1 MNWNNKKVLVTGGAS
16 FIGSHLCEQIVQKGA
31 KVRVAENFSSGA
43 RDHLAHIECETL
55 EGDLLDPSFCDQAT
69 KGMEVVFHLA
79 ADHGGRG
86 YIDSHPV
93 ECSTNMILD
102 GQVFRHA
109 HRNEAEKIIFKN
121 KQIRK
126 KLELYIF
133 KIVRKKRSDFI
144 KQEKEKKTRLIFI
157 DIPLLFENNLEKQF
171 HKVISI
177 IASKQVRLKRLKK
190 TRKMTETQFKN
201 IIKSQTSDVIRKNKS
216 DYVIY
221 NNSTLK
227 DYKTK
232 INKLINKL

>member
-1 MNWNNKKVLVTGGAS
+1 MTQIIAITGGIGSGKSTFCSKLKERGFKIHSSDEQVAKIYKNPDKKFVTYLRSIGLSMSISKKNINKKTIS
-16 FIGSHLCEQIVQKGA
+16 
-31 KVRVAENFSSGA
+31 
-43 RDHLAHIECETL
+43 
-55 EGDLLDPSFCDQAT
+55 
-69 KGMEVVFHLA
+69 
-79 ADHGGRG
+79 
-86 YIDSHPV
+86 
-93 ECSTNMILD
+93 
-102 GQVFRHA
+102 
-109 HRNEAEKIIFKN
+109 KIIFEN

-133 KIVRKKRSDFI
+133 KIVRKKRSNFI

-201 IIKSQTSDVIRKNKS
+201 IVKSQTSDVIRKNKS

>member
-1 MNWNNKKVLVTGGAS
+1 MTQTIAITGG
-16 FIGSHLCEQIVQKGA
+16 IGSGKSTFCTKLREKGFKIHSSDEQVA
-31 KVRVAENFSSGA
+31 KIYKNPDKKFVTYLHTIGLSKSISKKN
-43 RDHLAHIECETL
+43 
-55 EGDLLDPSFCDQAT
+55 
-69 KGMEVVFHLA
+69 
-79 ADHGGRG
+79 
-86 YIDSHPV
+86 IDKKIIS
-93 ECSTNMILD
+93 
-102 GQVFRHA
+102 
-109 HRNEAEKIIFKN
+109 KIIFEN

-133 KIVRKKRSDFI
+133 KIVRKKRSSFI

-177 IASKQVRLKRLKK
+177 IASKQTRLKRLKK
-190 TRKMTETQFKN
+190 TRKMTEKQFKN
-201 IIKSQTSDVIRKNKS
+201 IIRSQTSDIIRKKKS
-216 DYVIY
+216 DYIIY

>member
-1 MNWNNKKVLVTGGAS
+1 MTKTIAITGG
-16 FIGSHLCEQIVQKGA
+16 IGSGKSTFCSKLKEKGFKIHSSDEQVA
-31 KVRVAENFSSGA
+31 KIYKNPDKKFVTYLRTIGLSKSISKKN
-43 RDHLAHIECETL
+43 
-55 EGDLLDPSFCDQAT
+55 
-69 KGMEVVFHLA
+69 
-79 ADHGGRG
+79 
-86 YIDSHPV
+86 IDKNIIS
-93 ECSTNMILD
+93 
-102 GQVFRHA
+102 
-109 HRNEAEKIIFKN
+109 KIIFEN

-201 IIKSQTSDVIRKNKS
+201 IIKSQTSDVIRKSKS
-216 DYVIY
+216 DYIIY

>member
-1 MNWNNKKVLVTGGAS
+1 MTQTIAITGGIGSGKSTFCSKLKEKGFKVHSSDEQVAKIYKNPDKKFVTYLRSIGLSKSISKKKNINKKTIS
-16 FIGSHLCEQIVQKGA
+16 
-31 KVRVAENFSSGA
+31 
-43 RDHLAHIECETL
+43 
-55 EGDLLDPSFCDQAT
+55 
-69 KGMEVVFHLA
+69 
-79 ADHGGRG
+79 
-86 YIDSHPV
+86 
-93 ECSTNMILD
+93 
-102 GQVFRHA
+102 
-109 HRNEAEKIIFKN
+109 KIIFEN

-133 KIVRKKRSDFI
+133 KIVRKKRSNFI

-177 IASKQVRLKRLKK
+177 IASKQERLKRLKK
-190 TRKMTETQFKN
+190 TRKMSETQFKN
-201 IIKSQTSDVIRKNKS
+201 IIRSQTSDIIRKKKS

>member
-1 MNWNNKKVLVTGGAS
+1 MTQTIAITGGIGSGKSTLCSKLKEKGFKIHSSDEQVAEIYKNPDKNFVTYLGAIGLSKSISKKNINKKIIS
-16 FIGSHLCEQIVQKGA
+16 
-31 KVRVAENFSSGA
+31 
-43 RDHLAHIECETL
+43 
-55 EGDLLDPSFCDQAT
+55 
-69 KGMEVVFHLA
+69 
-79 ADHGGRG
+79 
-86 YIDSHPV
+86 
-93 ECSTNMILD
+93 
-102 GQVFRHA
+102 
-109 HRNEAEKIIFKN
+109 KIIFEN

-201 IIKSQTSDVIRKNKS
+201 IIRSQTSDVIRKKKS

-227 DYKTK
+227 DYKIK
-232 INKLINKL
+232 INKLINRL

>member
-1 MNWNNKKVLVTGGAS
+1 MTKTIAITGGIGSGKSTFCSKLKEKGFKIHSSDEQVAKIYKNPDKKFVTYLRTIGLSKSISKKNINKKIIS
-16 FIGSHLCEQIVQKGA
+16 
-31 KVRVAENFSSGA
+31 
-43 RDHLAHIECETL
+43 
-55 EGDLLDPSFCDQAT
+55 
-69 KGMEVVFHLA
+69 
-79 ADHGGRG
+79 
-86 YIDSHPV
+86 
-93 ECSTNMILD
+93 
-102 GQVFRHA
+102 
-109 HRNEAEKIIFKN
+109 KIIFEN

-133 KIVRKKRSDFI
+133 KIVRKKRSDFV

-171 HKVISI
+171 QKVISI